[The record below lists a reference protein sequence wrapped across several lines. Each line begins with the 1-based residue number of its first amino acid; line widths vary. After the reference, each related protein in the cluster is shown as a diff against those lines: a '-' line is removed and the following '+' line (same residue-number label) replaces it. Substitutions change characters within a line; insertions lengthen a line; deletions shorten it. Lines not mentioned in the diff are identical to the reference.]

1 VRGVLYGVDLRC
13 YLLSVCL
20 LLFQVWW
27 YWLLQTRGRVTGV
40 IHGVGCRFKVLFV
53 FSMFIAISGLVVL
66 VAANKGSRDRCYTWC
81 RV

>member
-13 YLLSVCL
+13 YLLSVSL

-40 IHGVGCRFKVLFV
+40 IYGVGCRFKVLFV

-66 VAANKGSRDRCYTWC
+66 VAGNQGSRDRYCIWY
-81 RV
+81 RM